1 MTDTSSPVRKPV
13 RLRGV
18 IGVGILVALAF
29 GGSAAY
35 GLRERAA
42 TKSAQ
47 AEWTADRAIPTVEL
61 VKPVA
66 GPAETTLR
74 LTGNIDAF
82 YKGTIHARANGY
94 VTKWFYDIGARV
106 KKGDTLAVV
115 DSPDLDQQLAQA
127 HADLV
132 RARADETLAQATAQR
147 WQTMAQRDVVSLQA
161 RDEKVGDAQ
170 AKSAAVL
177 ASQANVS
184 RLEAL
189 ASYKNIDAPFAGIV
203 TSRSLDVG
211 DLVNATGS
219 ASGKALF
226 TISDI
231 SKVRVYVRVPQAY
244 LGELTPGLRATLVL
258 PQFPERTFDAV
269 MTSSSNALSENS
281 RTALVQL
288 QAENLDGAL
297 WPGSYAE
304 VTFHIPTNPDVMR
317 VPATALIFSRRG
329 MRLASIEDNKVKMMP
344 VRLGRNLGADVEVMS
359 GLPKGTSVIN
369 RPPETLR
376 NGDEVKIS
384 LPVPLNRNDNK
395 ISLK

>member
-1 MTDTSSPVRKPV
+1 MTDTTPSVKKPV
-13 RLRGV
+13 RLWRV
-18 IGVGILVALAF
+18 VGVGTLVAIAF

-35 GLRERAA
+35 GLRER
-42 TKSAQ
+42 TKTKNDQ
-47 AEWTADRAIPTVEL
+47 AEWTAERAIPTVEL
-61 VKPVA
+61 VSPVA

-74 LTGNIDAF
+74 LTGNIDA
-82 YKGTIHARANGY
+82 YYMGTIHARANGY

-203 TSRSLDVG
+203 TARSLDVG
-211 DLVNATGS
+211 DLVSATGNT
-219 ASGKALF
+219 SGKALF

-244 LGELTPGLRATLVL
+244 LGEIKPGLHATLVL
-258 PQFPERTFDAV
+258 PQFPERIFDAV

-288 QAENLDGAL
+288 QADNPDGAL

-304 VTFHIPTNPDVMR
+304 VTFHIPTDPGVMR
-317 VPATALIFSRRG
+317 VPATALIFSRKG
-329 MRLASIEDNKVKMMP
+329 MRVASVDQDKVKMLP
-344 VRLGRNLGADVEVMS
+344 VRLGRNLGADVEIIS
-359 GLPKGTSVIN
+359 GLPKGIPVIN

-376 NGDEVKIS
+376 NGDDVKIADPMPQNS
-384 LPVPLNRNDNK
+384 SPNK
-395 ISLK
+395 ISQK